1 MKSQVHQIQL
11 KIAVVCLGLIAFAA
25 PGCAIGSKTM
35 SIDSTSRMPWLG
47 LELKGR
53 KPKSDG
59 PPFRSVRNENG
70 DKSRI
75 DTLGRKSSDDNDSS
89 AKSSMALPLTD
100 RNLLSDEGKRDKTEI
115 DFQ

>member
-1 MKSQVHQIQL
+1 MKSQVRQIQL
-11 KIAVVCLGLIAFAA
+11 KIAVVCLGFITLAA
-25 PGCAIGSKTM
+25 PGCAIGSKSM
-35 SIDSTSRMPWLG
+35 SVDSTSKMPWFG
-47 LELKGR
+47 LELKNR

-59 PPFRSVRNENG
+59 PSFRSVRNENG

-100 RNLLSDEGKRDKTEI
+100 RNLLSDKGKRDKTEI

>member
-1 MKSQVHQIQL
+1 MKSQLRQIQR
-11 KIAVVCLGLIAFAA
+11 KIAVVCLGISLIT

-35 SIDSTSRMPWLG
+35 SIDSTSKMPWFG

-59 PPFRSVRNENG
+59 PSYRSVRNENG

-75 DTLGRKSSDDNDSS
+75 DTLGRKSSDASDSS
-89 AKSSMALPLTD
+89 GKSSMVLPLTD
-100 RNLLSDEGKRDKTEI
+100 RNLLSDNGKKDDHEI

>member
-1 MKSQVHQIQL
+1 MK
-11 KIAVVCLGLIAFAA
+11 
-25 PGCAIGSKTM
+25 
-35 SIDSTSRMPWLG
+35 
-47 LELKGR
+47 
-53 KPKSDG
+53 
-59 PPFRSVRNENG
+59 NG

-100 RNLLSDEGKRDKTEI
+100 RNLLSYEGKRDKTEI